1 MAEKHGNNDQA
12 GATKNHRSLAEN
24 IGISS
29 NLEDFGGGRGQAAG
43 VQESASSQDQF
54 SEDVTQLADEN
65 DFEGKVT
72 PQEPVD
78 YYDREEDKKGD

>member
-1 MAEKHGNNDQA
+1 MAEKQEDNNQ
-12 GATKNHRSLAEN
+12 GTATKNHRSLAEN

-43 VQESASSQDQF
+43 VQESVSSQDQF

-65 DFEGKVT
+65 DFEDKAT
-72 PQEPVD
+72 PREPTD
-78 YYDREEDKKGD
+78 YYDREESEK